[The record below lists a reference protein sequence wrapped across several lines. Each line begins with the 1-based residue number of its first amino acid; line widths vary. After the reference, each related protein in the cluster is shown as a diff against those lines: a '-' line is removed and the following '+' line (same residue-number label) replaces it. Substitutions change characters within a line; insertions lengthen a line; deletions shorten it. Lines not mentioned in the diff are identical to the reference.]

1 MKLVFMSGSLRASSF
16 NTAFLKALAAR
27 VPEGTEVVWA
37 DIGSLPLFNQ
47 DDEAAETKPAVRQLR
62 ELVDQADGVVISS
75 PEYNHSI
82 PGVLKNAIDWLSRP
96 PGESVWKHKPVMLA
110 GASPSFVGTARAQ
123 QHLKQVF
130 TAVQARLFI
139 APEVCV
145 AGANGKV
152 NDEGVFV
159 DEAALKFGGGVLGD
173 FVDFI

>member
-1 MKLVFMSGSLRASSF
+1 MQLVFMSGSLRQASF
-16 NTAFLKALAAR
+16 NTAFLRALAER
-27 VPEGTEVVWA
+27 VPENCEVVWA

-47 DDEAAETKPAVRQLR
+47 DDEAAEAKPAVRQLR
-62 ELVDQADGVVISS
+62 DMVAKADGVVISS

-96 PGESVWKHKPVMLA
+96 PGKSVWKGKPVMLA

-145 AGANGKV
+145 AGANDKV
-152 NDEGVFV
+152 DADGTFV
-159 DEAALKFGGGVLGD
+159 DDSALKFAGGVLA
-173 FVDFI
+173 DFIAFI